1 MFIAVLLIAAAI
13 AAGDQLFKYWIV
25 ANLELGGEIPL
36 IPKIIH
42 LTYAQNTG
50 AAFSML
56 SGMRWVLLGITV
68 VCLGLIIYYL
78 IKMKISVFGNIC
90 AAMVIGGSIGNAIDR
105 VVLGYVVDMFEVE
118 FFDFAVFNIADS
130 FVVVGC
136 ILFLIYYLI
145 NIKDIEPK
153 KPSAKVVPKEEPK
166 KDDLDDTVRI
176 KLDNIE
182 PSELE
187 SDDIDI
193 SKFMDND
200 KNDDED
206 EQYWTE
212 TKILESYD
220 LERLLEEDRRNNGEG

>member
-153 KPSAKVVPKEEPK
+153 K
-166 KDDLDDTVRI
+166 DDLDDTVRI

-193 SKFMDND
+193 SKFIDND

-206 EQYWTE
+206 ERYWTE

-220 LERLLEEDRRNNGEG
+220 LERLLEEDRRDNGEG